1 MIVYRLVK
9 KGIVEKVYGK
19 GCSQKMICLKSDI
32 NNGKPSERR
41 SLNTLKYDAYRN
53 SRNQLI

>member
-19 GCSQKMICLKSDI
+19 GYSQKMICLKNDI
-32 NNGKPSERR
+32 NNGKPSNRH
-41 SLNTLKYDAYRN
+41 SLNMLRYDAHRN